1 LEEAVAARVKACGIQ
16 AHRALGLR
24 GMSRSDFI
32 LRSDGELIFLE
43 TNSIPGLT
51 ERALLPQAAAA
62 AGIDFTAMISRLVES
77 ALR

>member
-1 LEEAVAARVKACGIQ
+1 
-16 AHRALGLR
+16 
-24 GMSRSDFI
+24 MSRSDFI